1 MSVNPSPTSRQAAG
15 SNNGAS
21 ASTIVASLGGARRLV
36 VIAPPPP
43 TGPPTPCRP
52 EQATR
57 MGPRGL
63 GLVAKALLDTL
74 DPEGAAPPEGEDRFD
89 ELHVLARRDGSLV
102 L

>member
-1 MSVNPSPTSRQAAG
+1 
-15 SNNGAS
+15 
-21 ASTIVASLGGARRLV
+21 
-36 VIAPPPP
+36 
-43 TGPPTPCRP
+43 
-52 EQATR
+52 

-102 L
+102 LRPL